1 MARNVNNPQAASASN
16 APASNAPA
24 PSVDAPAPQLSFD
37 TTDVVNQVVNLFTG
51 YVNDVTD
58 PKFTAF
64 VADLASDAAKLAF
77 YKNDSSADPALVAEM
92 EAAFEA
98 RAASLSHIPGLLAS
112 GRVNIFMGVAKNVFA
127 GLVAF
132 GASTLRQ
139 YATGFAASVNKQ

>member
-1 MARNVNNPQAASASN
+1 MARNNGSQASSASAPKAD
-16 APASNAPA
+16 APAS
-24 PSVDAPAPQLSFD
+24 QLGFD
-37 TTDVVNQVVNLFTG
+37 TTEVVNQVINLFTG

-77 YKNDSSADPALVAEM
+77 YKNDASADPALVAEM

-98 RAASLSHIPGLLAS
+98 RAASLSHVPGLLAS

-132 GASTLRQ
+132 GANTLRQ